1 MINFFEFVITRKEE
15 ILKLLFQHIY
25 LTFGAILVAILIG
38 IPLGILIT
46 KVKSLQKPISGFI
59 NIIQSIP
66 SMALLGLLIP
76 ILGIGS
82 IPAITMVV
90 LYSLLPIVKNT
101 YTGLTNIDQNI
112 LESSKGMGL
121 TSKQT
126 LKLVQ
131 MPLALPLIMS
141 GVRIS
146 AVTAVGLMTLAA
158 FIGAGGL
165 GYLVYSGIQTANN
178 SMILAGAIPSCILA
192 ILIDFLFGKI
202 ENVITPKGL
211 NKTKSN
217 SNSKSTILKVT
228 LVAII
233 LAFIGTSLF
242 TVFKPKKD
250 TIVIGA
256 KNYSEQLILGNIYAD
271 LVEEYTDLKV
281 DRKLGLSGSS
291 VTMNALTSGE
301 IDVMIEYTGTLY
313 LNVLKQEPNND
324 SEFVY
329 SKSKE
334 LLEEKNN
341 LTLLDPLGFSNTYT
355 LAMKPDIADKY
366 GITTISDLAKV
377 SSELTF
383 GPTLEFLNRADGYP
397 NLSKEYNLNFK
408 EAIGIDGALRYT
420 AIKNNNVDVTDA
432 FSTDGLLKSY
442 NLKVLEDDLNFF
454 PPYYAVPIVNM
465 DTLSEYPELE
475 AVLNMLAN
483 TINEDTMIDLNYKV
497 DDLGMD
503 SATVANEYLISQGL
517 INN

>member
-1 MINFFEFVITRKEE
+1 MSNFFDFLITRKEE
-15 ILKLLFQHIY
+15 IINLFFQHIY
-25 LTFGAILVAILIG
+25 LTFGAILVALLIG

-59 NIIQSIP
+59 NIIQSVP

-82 IPAITMVV
+82 VPAITMVV

-101 YTGLTNIDQNI
+101 YTGLTNIDPNI
-112 LESSKGMGL
+112 LESARGMGL
-121 TSKQT
+121 TNNQT
-126 LKLVQ
+126 LRLVQ

-178 SMILAGAIPSCILA
+178 NMILAGAIPSCILA
-192 ILIDFLFGKI
+192 LLIDFLFGKI
-202 ENVITPKGL
+202 EDAITPKGL
-211 NKTKSN
+211 NKNKSN
-217 SNSKSTILKVT
+217 SKSKSTILKVT
-228 LVAII
+228 LFAII
-233 LAFIGTSLF
+233 LAFIGTSLY

-250 TIVIGA
+250 TIVISS

-271 LVEEYTDLKV
+271 LVENYTDLNV
-281 DRKLGLSGSS
+281 NRKLGLSGSS
-291 VTMNALTSGE
+291 VTMNALNSGE

-334 LLEEKNN
+334 LLEKNNN

-355 LAMKPDIADKY
+355 LAMKPEIANKY
-366 GITTISDLAKV
+366 GISTISDLAKV
-377 SSELTF
+377 SSEFSF

-408 EAIGIDGALRYT
+408 DNTGIDGALRYT
-420 AIKNNNVDVTDA
+420 AIENNNIDVTDA
-432 FSTDGLLKSY
+432 FSTDGLLKTY
-442 NLKVLEDDLNFF
+442 NLKVLKDDLNFF

-465 DTLSEYPELE
+465 DTLKKYPELE
-475 AVLNMLAN
+475 TVLNMLSN
-483 TINEDTMIDLNYKV
+483 TINEETMIDLNYKV
-497 DDLGMD
+497 DDLGED
-503 SATVANEYLISQGL
+503 PAKVAKEYLVSQGL
-517 INN
+517 TNN